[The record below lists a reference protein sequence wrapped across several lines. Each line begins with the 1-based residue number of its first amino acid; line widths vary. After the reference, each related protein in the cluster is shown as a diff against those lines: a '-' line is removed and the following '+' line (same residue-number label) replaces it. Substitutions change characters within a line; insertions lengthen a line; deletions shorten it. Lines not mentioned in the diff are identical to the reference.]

1 MMGIQDRQL
10 TAAVKNLGQY
20 TRTVL
25 GRVEYNENAA
35 GKSQGK
41 AETIACRTCKAP
53 ADPPTTIMSL
63 RPMALRLEW
72 DTTSGGYGKRNS
84 ALLVRRRDPAVH
96 SK

>member
-1 MMGIQDRQL
+1 MGIQDRQL

-63 RPMALRLEW
+63 RPMALPSRV
-72 DTTSGGYGKRNS
+72 GYNKWGVRQAQLRS
-84 ALLVRRRDPAVH
+84 AG
-96 SK
+96 